1 MKAPRRAW
9 GAAGRFSGTY
19 MLVLARP
26 LNTRYQKFL
35 YCQALAHVV
44 NGVGNMMKTSAR
56 QRMIVWSLLSI
67 CAALAPAHAA
77 EPAQDREVARAKL
90 DQANALALEEDYDA
104 ALAAI
109 AEGLAVAPRD
119 IPLLLLRANLL
130 LARRDFNNALA
141 AYEALLD
148 APLSSANRRK
158 VRVII
163 EALRPVRSTFVEI
176 ALNVPAD
183 VYVDAK
189 ALGKACDAAPKC
201 KLSMLPGTYRILI
214 ERPNFKAVRQV
225 IRVRRDQTVSITQE
239 LEELPSKLDVKVT
252 PADAVVTLNG
262 QVWQPGQNELPAGD
276 YSVRVWRP
284 DFFAHE
290 AKISAHEGEPI
301 ALDVTLDE
309 RLPVT
314 VSPPRA
320 RLTLD
325 GRPVKPEGHAVRLSG
340 DHQRLVAEGALR
352 LPAERQAHTL
362 VVEAEGYQPVT
373 VTLPADRPPGDALDI
388 VLAPVPPPPA
398 VDIKEPG
405 GHGRTIA
412 LASTGA
418 AMLAGFGVATAYAVQ
433 GQRHMAIVDRECKT
447 DSSGG
452 FSCEPAGKAAAA
464 AAQEAAMRANQAV
477 AAGTVV
483 AVGAL
488 YALNMNDAPSDDG
501 SMSLRRKLSIG
512 TTVGVAATGIALGA
526 LHGWRARQLHAQA
539 RDLCE
544 ATSCG
549 PEGFV
554 LTRQAQ
560 TASHTAN
567 LGFTVA
573 GVAAAGAALLWW
585 GAPEPGT
592 GESRMRIEPVIQAGE
607 LSLSISGGF

>member
-1 MKAPRRAW
+1 
-9 GAAGRFSGTY
+9 
-19 MLVLARP
+19 
-26 LNTRYQKFL
+26 
-35 YCQALAHVV
+35 
-44 NGVGNMMKTSAR
+44 
-56 QRMIVWSLLSI
+56 MIVWSLLSI
-67 CAALAPAHAA
+67 FAALAPAHAA
-77 EPAQDREVARAKL
+77 GPAQDRELARAKL

-104 ALAAI
+104 ALVAI

-163 EALRPVRSTFVEI
+163 ETLRPVRSTFVEI

-201 KLSMLPGTYRILI
+201 KLSMLPGTYRIII

-239 LEELPSKLDVKVT
+239 LEELPSRFDVKVT

-276 YSVRVWRP
+276 HVVRVWRP

-290 AKISAHEGEPI
+290 ANLSAHEGEPI

-325 GRPVKPEGHAVRLSG
+325 GRPVKLEDRAVRLSG

-352 LPAERQAHTL
+352 RPAERQAHTL

-373 VTLPADRPPGDALDI
+373 VTLPADGPPGDALDI
-388 VLAPVPPPPA
+388 VLAPVPPPPPPPV
-398 VDIKEPG
+398 VDIEESG
-405 GHGRTIA
+405 LVRTIA
-412 LASTGA
+412 LASTGVVT
-418 AMLAGFGVATAYAVQ
+418 LASFGVATAYAVQ

-447 DSSGG
+447 DGSGG

-488 YALNMNDAPSDDG
+488 YALNMNDAASDDG

-512 TTVGVAATGIALGA
+512 TSMGVAATGIALGA
-526 LHGWRARQLHAQA
+526 LHGWRARQLHAPA

-592 GESRMRIEPVIQAGE
+592 GESRMRIEPVIQPGE